1 MRAILS
7 VVGEDRVGILSEVS
21 SVCKIYKANIVDVSQ
36 TVLQGFFTMI
46 MLVEMENAD
55 FDKFVDYIQ
64 DFGSNNQLKIH
75 AMHEDIFTAMHTI

>member
-46 MLVEMENAD
+46 MLVEMENTD

-64 DFGSNNQLKIH
+64 DFGSKNQLKIH